1 MINNNKIILIRNYI
15 LSEMRKMSSR
25 VRITGAE
32 IEVESKKKNSS
43 ASNFRFKV
51 LQQNKSKNTLLM
63 RIVYSAYGVNGKYI
77 VKSSEEEL
85 PTEEVN
91 ELFYSIA
98 QHQDRK

>member
-1 MINNNKIILIRNYI
+1 MINNSKIILIRNFI
-15 LSEMRKMSSR
+15 LGEMKKMSSR
-25 VRITGAE
+25 VRINDVE

-51 LQQNKSKNTLLM
+51 LHQTNAKNTLM
-63 RIVYSAYGVNGKYI
+63 RIVYSAYDVNGKYI

-98 QHQDRK
+98 QH

>member
-1 MINNNKIILIRNYI
+1 MINNSKVILIRNFI
-15 LSEMRKMSSR
+15 LGEMRKMTSR
-25 VRITGAE
+25 VRIVDAE

-43 ASNFRFKV
+43 SSNFRFKV
-51 LQQNKSKNTLLM
+51 IKCNSKSTLM
-63 RIVYSAYGVNGKYI
+63 RIVYSAYEADKYI

-98 QHQDRK
+98 QH

>member
-1 MINNNKIILIRNYI
+1 MINNGKIILIRNYI
-15 LSEMRKMSSR
+15 LSEMKKMSSR

-63 RIVYSAYGVNGKYI
+63 RIVYSAYDVNGKYI

-98 QHQDRK
+98 QH

>member
-1 MINNNKIILIRNYI
+1 MINNSKVILIRNFI
-15 LSEMRKMSSR
+15 LSEMKKMGSR
-25 VRITGAE
+25 VRIDDAE

-43 ASNFRFKV
+43 SNFRFKV

-63 RIVYSAYGVNGKYI
+63 RIVYSAYEADKYI
-77 VKSSEEEL
+77 VKSSDEEL

-98 QHQDRK
+98 QHQNRQ